1 MQIPTLLRIGKSS
14 DMKSFKTREQEREYN
29 ELIRERNI
37 ILKGCHESVLK
48 QKTFE
53 RLSPA
58 FHSIND
64 KISHL
69 VHRLVSILD
78 ELEYLEQQMR

>member
-1 MQIPTLLRIGKSS
+1 
-14 DMKSFKTREQEREYN
+14 MKSFKNKEQEREYN

-37 ILKGCHESVLK
+37 LLKECHESVLK

-64 KISHL
+64 KITHMI
-69 VHRLVSILD
+69 HRLVSIID
-78 ELEYLEQQMR
+78 ELEYIEQQMK